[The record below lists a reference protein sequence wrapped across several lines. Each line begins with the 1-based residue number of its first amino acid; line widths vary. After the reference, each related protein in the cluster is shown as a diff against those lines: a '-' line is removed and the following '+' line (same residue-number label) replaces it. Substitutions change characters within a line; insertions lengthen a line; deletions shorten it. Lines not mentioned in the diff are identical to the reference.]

1 MPRQTKS
8 PSHRGRWT
16 QRAATFV
23 TTASLVLGLTA
34 LSGLAGCEAKATPE
48 ECESACA
55 NLKSV
60 FLGVV
65 ERETAKEDA
74 QKKMG
79 TTGAELARETA
90 SLFVEFLTRE
100 CTRQCNARSTRKVT
114 ECLRA
119 AKSEDDIKR
128 CYE

>member
-1 MPRQTKS
+1 MHASS
-8 PSHRGRWT
+8 PPPGP
-16 QRAATFV
+16 
-23 TTASLVLGLTA
+23 L
-34 LSGLAGCEAKATPE
+34 
-48 ECESACA
+48 
-55 NLKSV
+55 
-60 FLGVV
+60 
-65 ERETAKEDA
+65 
-74 QKKMG
+74 
-79 TTGAELARETA
+79 TA